1 MPGIRVPD
9 VTENSDMDET
19 AATPATPRTGRGA
32 AVYVEPFAR
41 RQHALEQLAEIALA
55 VVTEVDIAA
64 LTERILREARRF
76 TNAEA
81 GSLFLRRGADLIFS
95 AVQNDAL
102 EKMMSHE
109 KLTALFMDAP
119 VQANEQSVAGF
130 VASSGTT
137 LNIPD
142 VNAIPTG
149 TPYTFNRSWDAT
161 TGYRTQSVLVVPL
174 TGRSGNNV
182 GVLEL
187 INARDETGG
196 VVPFDPADERL
207 LCAMGAQAS
216 VAVDHARLTELSLVD
231 SVTGAYN
238 RRYFVLRLEEEI
250 KRYKRHQDPF
260 AIVIFDLDWFK
271 SINDRFGHL
280 VGDRALQTVSGVLT
294 GQSRGFTVIARLG
307 GDEFAAILPST
318 PKAGAISY
326 SERIRRVIETYPF
339 DGKQLTVS
347 TGIAAVPDD
356 ISGDALTP
364 DSIADAADR
373 ALYDAKRNGRNR
385 TGTL

>member
-1 MPGIRVPD
+1 
-9 VTENSDMDET
+9 MDET
-19 AATPATPRTGRGA
+19 AAAPTAAAATPDGNRDA
-32 AVYVEPFAR
+32 AGYVEPFAR
-41 RQHALEQLAEIALA
+41 RQRALEQLAEIAMA
-55 VVTEVDIAA
+55 VVTEVDIST
-64 LTERILREARRF
+64 LTQRVLLEARRF

-81 GSLFLRRGADLIFS
+81 GSLFLRRGADLIFT

-102 EKMMSHE
+102 EKMMSRE
-109 KLTALFMDAP
+109 KVTALFMDAP
-119 VQANEQSVAGF
+119 VHVNEQSVAGF
-130 VASSGTT
+130 VAGSGTT

-142 VNAIPTG
+142 VNAIPAG

-174 TGRSGNNV
+174 TGRGGNNV
-182 GVLEL
+182 GALEL
-187 INARDETGG
+187 INARDAAGG
-196 VVPFDPADERL
+196 VIPFDPDDERL
-207 LCAMGAQAS
+207 LCAMAAQAA

-250 KRYKRHQDPF
+250 KRYKRHQEPF
-260 AIVIFDLDWFK
+260 AIVIFDLDHFK

-280 VGDRALQTVSGVLT
+280 TGDRALQMVGGVLT

-318 PKAGAISY
+318 PKSGAMSY

-339 DGKQLTVS
+339 DGHQLTVS

-356 ISGDALTP
+356 ITGDALNP
-364 DSIADAADR
+364 ESITDAADR